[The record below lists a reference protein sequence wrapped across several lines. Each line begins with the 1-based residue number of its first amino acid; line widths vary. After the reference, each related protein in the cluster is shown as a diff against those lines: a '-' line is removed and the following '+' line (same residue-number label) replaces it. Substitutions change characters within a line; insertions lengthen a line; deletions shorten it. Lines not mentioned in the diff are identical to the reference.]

1 MHNRLL
7 QPIEIGPRTLRN
19 RIFIS
24 AHVPGFADQ
33 GTPGKRYISYHRQ
46 RAAAGV
52 AMQITGGT
60 AVHRSGLLTIAPSAL
75 VNLDDT
81 IVPGYQSLSDA
92 VQGEGGTILAQLA
105 HSAGTLSAELLGQP
119 SWAPSPVRSAL
130 TGNVPH
136 EMSSAEISEII
147 GAFVAASSRVRA
159 GGLDGIELL
168 SAFGFLPHAFLSPL
182 NNRRTDGYG
191 GSLRNRMRFLLEL
204 VEACRAA
211 IGKDRILGIRI
222 PGSDMV
228 PGGLEISDMQTV
240 AQALENTGQ
249 VDYLNVIAY
258 NNSLRFGRALHWP
271 ATPARHEL
279 FTELSSQI
287 KAVVSLPV
295 LVAGRI
301 THPDQAEAVIANG
314 QADMVAMTRAHIT
327 DPEIVRKITEGRADD
342 IRPCV
347 GANTCIRA
355 RFQGRPVRCMH
366 NPYVI
371 SRNTD
376 QTPSSSNNLPLVTVV
391 GAGPAGLEAA
401 LTAAQRGH
409 SVRLLE
415 RSGDYGGQLRL
426 WSRVESQKELA
437 AIIDW
442 RVRQLDKLGVRPEFN
457 QTVTADQLLNIDDG
471 IIVMA
476 TGAEAVTDTIPGDGS
491 VAQTTPVELLND
503 PSLFTGRAL
512 IRDQGRGL
520 SALCA
525 AEALAARGSNVIVV
539 TDEPA
544 VGLDLDLTVRV
555 PAYDRLLNC
564 GVEFLPNH
572 TLAAFEQGAVK
583 LQHVFT
589 GQETILASIDVLVDD
604 HIMRPCDE
612 LIKALAGSGRVV
624 RSVGDCIAPRTVE
637 AAIHEAAQAIT
648 QLTQA

>member
-1 MHNRLL
+1 MHYRLL
-7 QPIEIGPRTLRN
+7 EPIEIGPRTLRN

-33 GTPGKRYISYHRQ
+33 GTPGERYISYHRQ

-60 AVHRSGLLTIAPSAL
+60 AVHRSGLLTTAPSAL

-81 IVPGYQSLSDA
+81 IIPGYQSLSDA
-92 VQGEGGTILAQLA
+92 VQGEGGTMLAQLA

-147 GAFVAASSRVRA
+147 DAFVAASGRVRA

-191 GSLRNRMRFLLEL
+191 GSLTNRMRFLLEL
-204 VEACRAA
+204 VEACRPA
-211 IGKDRILGIRI
+211 IGEDRILGVRI
-222 PGSDMV
+222 PGSDMT
-228 PGGLEISDMQTV
+228 PGGLEISDMQGV

-271 ATPARHEL
+271 ATPAGHEL
-279 FTELSSQI
+279 FTELSAQI

-301 THPDQAEAVIANG
+301 THPDQAEAVIASG

-347 GANTCIRA
+347 GANTCVRA

-376 QTPSSSNNLPLVTVV
+376 HSSSSSNDLPPVTVV

-415 RSGDYGGQLRL
+415 RSSEYGGQLRL

-437 AIIDW
+437 AVIDW
-442 RVRQLDKLGVRPEFN
+442 RVRQLDKLGVHPEFN
-457 QTVTADQLLNIDDG
+457 QTVTADQLLNSDGG

-476 TGAEAVTDTIPGDGS
+476 TGAEAVPDTIPGDNS
-491 VAQTTPVELLND
+491 IRQTTPVELLND
-503 PSLFTGRAL
+503 PGLFTGRAL

-520 SALCA
+520 SALVA
-525 AEALAARGSNVIVV
+525 AEALAAQGSNVIVV

-555 PAYDRLLNC
+555 PAYDRLLNS

-572 TLAAFEQGAVK
+572 KVAAFEDGAVK
-583 LQHVFT
+583 LEHVFT
-589 GQETILASIDVLVDD
+589 GQETVLASIDVLVDD
-604 HIMRPCDE
+604 YIMRPRDE
-612 LIKALAGSGRVV
+612 LIKALAGSDRTV

-637 AAIHEAAQAIT
+637 AAIHEAAQVIT
-648 QLTQA
+648 QLAQA

>member
-1 MHNRLL
+1 MHNRIL

-33 GTPGKRYISYHRQ
+33 GAPGKRYISYHRQ

-60 AVHRSGLLTIAPSAL
+60 AVHRSGLLTTAPSAL

-81 IVPGYQSLSDA
+81 IVPGYQLLSDA

-147 GAFVAASSRVRA
+147 DAFVAASSRVRA

-204 VEACRAA
+204 IEACRAA
-211 IGKDRILGIRI
+211 IGDNHILGIRI

-327 DPEIVRKITEGRADD
+327 DPEIVRKIPEGRADD

-371 SRNTD
+371 NRNTD

-415 RSGDYGGQLRL
+415 RSGEYGGQLRL

-491 VAQTTPVELLND
+491 VTQTTPAELLND

-583 LQHVFT
+583 LRHVFT
-589 GQETILASIDVLVDD
+589 GQETVLASIDVLVDD

-612 LIKALAGSGRVV
+612 LTKALAGSGRVV
-624 RSVGDCIAPRTVE
+624 RPVGDCIAPRTVE

-648 QLTQA
+648 ELTQV

>member
-1 MHNRLL
+1 MHYRLL
-7 QPIEIGPRTLRN
+7 EPIEIGPRTLRN

-33 GTPGKRYISYHRQ
+33 GTPGERYISYHRQ

-60 AVHRSGLLTIAPSAL
+60 AVHRSGLLTTAPSAL

-81 IVPGYQSLSDA
+81 IIPGYQSLSDA
-92 VQGEGGTILAQLA
+92 VQGEGGTMLAQLA

-147 GAFVAASSRVRA
+147 DAFVAASSRVRA

-191 GSLRNRMRFLLEL
+191 GSLTNRMRFLLEL
-204 VEACRAA
+204 VEACRPA
-211 IGKDRILGIRI
+211 IGEDRILGVRI
-222 PGSDMV
+222 PGSDMT
-228 PGGLEISDMQTV
+228 PGGLEISDMQGV

-271 ATPARHEL
+271 ATPAGHEL
-279 FTELSSQI
+279 FTELSAQI

-301 THPDQAEAVIANG
+301 THPDQAEAVIASG

-347 GANTCIRA
+347 GANTCVRA

-376 QTPSSSNNLPLVTVV
+376 HSSSSSNDLPPVTVV

-415 RSGDYGGQLRL
+415 RSSEYGGQLRL

-437 AIIDW
+437 AVIDW
-442 RVRQLDKLGVRPEFN
+442 RVRQLDKLGVHPEFN
-457 QTVTADQLLNIDDG
+457 QTVTADQLLNSDGG

-476 TGAEAVTDTIPGDGS
+476 TGAEAVPDTIPGDNS
-491 VAQTTPVELLND
+491 IRQTTPVELLND
-503 PSLFTGRAL
+503 PGLFTGRAL

-520 SALCA
+520 SALVA
-525 AEALAARGSNVIVV
+525 AEALATQGNHVIVV

-555 PAYDRLLNC
+555 PAYDRLLNS

-572 TLAAFEQGAVK
+572 KVAAFEDGAVK
-583 LQHVFT
+583 LEHVFT
-589 GQETILASIDVLVDD
+589 GQETVLASIDVLVDD
-604 HIMRPCDE
+604 YIMRPRDE
-612 LIKALAGSGRVV
+612 LIKALAGSDRTV

-637 AAIHEAAQAIT
+637 AAIHEAAQVIT
-648 QLTQA
+648 QLAQA

>member
-1 MHNRLL
+1 MHVHLL

-33 GTPGKRYISYHRQ
+33 GAPGKRYISYHRQ

-60 AVHRSGLLTIAPSAL
+60 AVHRSGLLTTAPSAL

-81 IVPGYQSLSDA
+81 IIPGYQSLSDA
-92 VQGEGGTILAQLA
+92 VHNEGGTMLAQLA

-147 GAFVAASSRVRA
+147 DAFVAASSRVRA

-182 NNRRTDGYG
+182 NNQRTDGYG

-204 VEACRAA
+204 IEACRHA
-211 IGKDRILGIRI
+211 IGDNQILGIRI

-228 PGGLEISDMQTV
+228 PGGLEVADMQTV
-240 AQALENTGQ
+240 AQALESTGQ

-279 FTELSSQI
+279 FTELSGQI
-287 KAVVSLPV
+287 KAVVNMPV

-327 DPEIVRKITEGRADD
+327 DPEIVRKIAEDRADD

-371 SRNTD
+371 NRYTD
-376 QTPSSSNNLPLVTVV
+376 QTPSSSNSLPLVTVV
-391 GAGPAGLEAA
+391 GAGPAGLEAS
-401 LTAAQRGH
+401 LTAAQRGYP
-409 SVRLLE
+409 VRLLE
-415 RSGDYGGQLRL
+415 RSHECGGQLRL

-442 RVRQLDKLGVRPEFN
+442 RITQLDKHGIQPEFN
-457 QTVTADQLLNIDDG
+457 QTVTADQLLSIDDG

-476 TGAEAVTDTIPGDGS
+476 TGAEAVPDTIPGDGS
-491 VAQTTPVELLND
+491 VAQTTPAELLND
-503 PSLFTGRAL
+503 PSMFTGRVL

-525 AEALAARGSNVIVV
+525 AEALAAQGNHVIVV
-539 TDEPA
+539 TDAPA
-544 VGLDLDLTVRV
+544 VGKDLDVTLRV
-555 PAYDRLLNC
+555 PADGRLRNN

-572 TLAAFEQGAVK
+572 TVAAFKQGAVK

-589 GQETILASIDVLVDD
+589 EQETMLASINVLVDD
-604 HIMRPCDE
+604 HIIHPRDE
-612 LIKALAGSGRVV
+612 LIKALADSDRVV

-637 AAIHEAAQAIT
+637 AAIHEAAQAIV
-648 QLTQA
+648 QLAQA